1 MGRGKIK
8 IRRIE
13 NNTARQVTFCKR
25 RGGLL
30 KKAFEL
36 SILCDAEIALIM
48 FSARGRLYE
57 YASNNMSSTIERYR
71 KTMSAELN
79 ILTPQ
84 EDKEEFYEKEV
95 KKLRKQIR
103 VCQNS
108 NRNLKGEGLDSLG
121 LTELDQ
127 LEIGLEKAISKIRS
141 KMVDKILAEIKST
154 EDRVVVV
161 HDMEVMGSNSENKP
175 LVEMHQAY
183 DGLIHEIEKVIA
195 DKGYRA
201 IEEYLARNGLQ
212 LNIGV
217 PLEGAPT
224 FTPNTTFI
232 SNKSLQFTSG
242 ETVPCIHDG

>member
-8 IRRIE
+8 IRKIE

-36 SILCDAEIALIM
+36 SILCDAEIALIV

-57 YASNNMSSTIERYR
+57 YAIFWNY
-71 KTMSAELN
+71 KFL
-79 ILTPQ
+79 
-84 EDKEEFYEKEV
+84 FYEKEA

-108 NRNLKGEGLDSLG
+108 NRNLKGEGLDSLD

-127 LEIGLEKAISKIRS
+127 LETKLEN
-141 KMVDKILAEIKST
+141 VGKILTEIKST
-154 EDRVVVV
+154 EERNIKHECD
-161 HDMEVMGSNSENKP
+161 NKV
-175 LVEMHQAY
+175 LHSK
-183 DGLIHEIEKVIA
+183 IHEIEKVVA
-195 DKGYRA
+195 DKGYHA

-212 LNIGV
+212 LNIGA
-217 PLEGAPT
+217 PLEGTPT

-242 ETVPCIHDG
+242 EHVPCIHDG